1 MSYQRRPCY
10 KCACWIKYE
19 AISGTKSDAQRNPKY
34 SIWKLDSLAL
44 ESAKAL
50 RNSIWHWPW
59 TVCLSCAY
67 SNKKSIPSQTMFCYK
82 LASGQFYKPN
92 VFTLPIKTF
101 NSKLTWETFNRRRGG
116 SLKWGDAQGKRE
128 GVKRGHEGQGPGGE
142 VCSTSRDRREA
153 RAPGQKGRKWSQI
166 SKGEII

>member
-34 SIWKLDSLAL
+34 SIRKLDSLAL

-59 TVCLSCAY
+59 TVCLRCAY

-82 LASGQFYKPN
+82 LASGQFYKPTL
-92 VFTLPIKTF
+92 FTVPIKTF
-101 NSKLTWETFNRRRGG
+101 NSKLTRETFNRRSGESEMGRCAGKERGSQERAWRPRPRGG
-116 SLKWGDAQGKRE
+116 SVQHIE
-128 GVKRGHEGQGPGGE
+128 GPQRGQGAGAE
-142 VCSTSRDRREA
+142 R
-153 RAPGQKGRKWSQI
+153 
-166 SKGEII
+166 